1 MAQNPATQSQKVP
14 PLQAHWERGSGG
26 EGTLHD
32 LPTWINGQE
41 VFGGER
47 FAIRYP
53 YTNEVIGSAPRLA
66 RDEVAR
72 ILDDAGT
79 RRFDLS
85 RHERAQLL
93 NRIADRLQAE
103 EEDFATLITLES
115 GLALKDTRYEMR
127 RAQDVFRFA
136 AMEALRDDGQVFSC
150 DTSANGKNRRAYTL
164 REPLRLVAAITPFN
178 HPLNQVAHKVAP
190 SIATNNVMVLKPSSR
205 TPLSALRLA
214 RIMREAGVPDGM
226 VTMVTGEAEQIG
238 PVLWTHPAVE
248 LVSLTGGTEI
258 GKRVANEL
266 GYRRAILELGGND
279 PLLVLRDADIEEAV
293 RLAAYGAFKN
303 SGQRCTAVKRIIAE
317 EPIADDL
324 AEGIAAAASSLKV
337 GDPLDPD
344 TDIGTVISESDAI
357 EFERRMNEAI
367 AQGATLLYGGER
379 RGAQITPAVLDRVLP
394 EMELVACET
403 FGPYAPLLHVP
414 DLDAAIAT
422 ANHQDFGL
430 SSGVVT
436 NDLRAINRCI
446 RELRVGSVNIRE
458 VPGYRTELTPFGG
471 TKDSGLGVKEGVIE
485 AMRAMTFTKL
495 YTLPWD

>member
-1 MAQNPATQSQKVP
+1 MSTAT
-14 PLQAHWERGSGG
+14 AIR
-26 EGTLHD
+26 TLPRQRHD
-32 LPTWINGQE
+32 LPAWIEGRE
-41 VFGGER
+41 VFGDRQFEV
-47 FAIRYP
+47 RYP
-53 YTNEVIGSAPRLA
+53 YTGDVIGSAPRLT
-66 RDEVAR
+66 RDEVAEV
-72 ILDDAGT
+72 LDRAAE

-85 RHERAQLL
+85 RYERAQIL
-93 NRIADRLQAE
+93 NRVADRLQAE
-103 EEDFATLITLES
+103 EEDFAALITLES
-115 GLALKDTRYEMR
+115 GLALKDTRYELR

-136 AMEALRDDGQVFSC
+136 AMEALRDDGQVFAC

-214 RIMREAGVPDGM
+214 RVMREAGLPDGM
-226 VTMVTGEAEQIG
+226 VTMVTGDAEEIG

-258 GKRVANEL
+258 GKRIAREL

-279 PLLVLRDADIEEAV
+279 PLIVLRDAGLDEAV
-293 RLAAYGAFKN
+293 RLATYGAFRN
-303 SGQRCTAVKRIIAE
+303 SGQRCTAVKRIIVE
-317 EPIADDL
+317 EPLADAF
-324 AEGIAAAASSLKV
+324 AEGLAASAATLKV
-337 GDPLDPD
+337 GDPLDPE
-344 TDIGTVISESDAI
+344 TDVGTVIANGDAI
-357 EFERRMNEAI
+357 EFERRMRDAV
-367 AQGATLLYGGER
+367 AGGARLLYGGER
-379 RGAQITPAVLDRVLP
+379 NGAQITPAVLDHVKP

-403 FGPYAPLLHVP
+403 FGPFAPIIRVSG
-414 DLDAAIAT
+414 LDAAIAT
-422 ANHQDFGL
+422 ANRQTFGL

-446 RELRVGSVNIRE
+446 RELRCGTVNIRE

-485 AMRAMTFTKL
+485 AMKAMTFTKL